1 MLTEALGAD
10 LKASERGEIVDEG
23 PESVE
28 QSSVTRRTARAPSVE
43 GQSVKQVLMRSFA
56 SGTEELRG
64 RAREGGREEEE
75 DGGKE
80 GQVDRDIPRRRS
92 CTSFSW
98 WLQIVRE
105 DDSLVTRLLRSESG
119 GIE

>member
-1 MLTEALGAD
+1 
-10 LKASERGEIVDEG
+10 
-23 PESVE
+23 
-28 QSSVTRRTARAPSVE
+28 
-43 GQSVKQVLMRSFA
+43 MRLFA

-80 GQVDRDIPRRRS
+80 GQLLIDRDIPRRRS

-98 WLQIVRE
+98 WLQIVRGDE
-105 DDSLVTRLLRSESG
+105 DLVTRLLCSESG